1 MQVPRH
7 TKYSTLVDGH
17 SAVLAKMFGPRGYL
31 VFQMKQTG
39 LIQAFVEPALER
51 AVAPKCSLNLLHQNS
66 KALSMLVDDSVF
78 NRYSDRPIVSLGK
91 LGQIV

>member
-7 TKYSTLVDGH
+7 TKYSTLVDCH

-39 LIQAFVEPALER
+39 LIQTFVESALER
-51 AVAPKCSLNLLHQNS
+51 AVAPKCGLNLLHQKS
-66 KALSMLVDDSVF
+66 KLRSMLVGDSVVD
-78 NRYSDRPIVSLGK
+78 RYSNRPIVSLGNF
-91 LGQIV
+91 G